1 MHFSPSPLKPTTP
14 LLFSSPMVPSPTDE
28 IDHYKVLD
36 LPSGEEGSRLSAD
49 QIEKAYKTQSRLR
62 HPDKRPDDPNAT
74 ADFQLLRASY
84 DVLRDE
90 QSRRAFDA
98 TLRARREKEV
108 RDSARDGKRRKLAAD
123 LEERERAA
131 ERGEPLDADEMEK
144 RREKGVAKELKR
156 ELDAFL
162 NRNVR
167 RSEPAAASASTSR
180 GEKHDSSE
188 EKSNKERI
196 LKVSWERSLGE
207 YSATRLREIF
217 QKFGTV
223 EDVVIRTKKSK
234 SKGTALVVMSSRD
247 AVMVVTRSMCGDVT
261 NPLLVLPLQTSSD
274 GPDGFSVPFAE
285 ANDEPRIS
293 KIVGAGFSDY
303 EASILK
309 KLQQA
314 NKNKPTQ

>member
-1 MHFSPSPLKPTTP
+1 MA
-14 LLFSSPMVPSPTDE
+14 PSPTDADE
-28 IDHYKVLD
+28 IDHYKFLD
-36 LPSGEEGSRLSAD
+36 LPSGEEGSRLTAD

-98 TLRARREKEV
+98 KLRARREKEV

-123 LEERERAA
+123 LEKRERAA
-131 ERGEPLDADEMEK
+131 ERGEPLDAAEMERK
-144 RREKGVAKELKR
+144 RERSVANELKR

-167 RSEPAAASASTSR
+167 GSGPAAASASTSR
-180 GEKHDSSE
+180 EEKHDESE
-188 EKSNKERI
+188 HKSDKDKM
-196 LKVSWERSLGE
+196 LKVSWERALGE

-217 QKFGTV
+217 EKFGKV
-223 EDVVIRTKKSK
+223 EDVVIRSKKSK
-234 SKGTALVVMSSRD
+234 NKGTALIVMSSKD
-247 AVMVVTRSMCGDVT
+247 AVAAATRLMCGDAS
-261 NPLLVLPLQTSSD
+261 NPLLVLPFQTSSD
-274 GPDGFSVPFAE
+274 KPDGLSVPFAE
-285 ANDEPRIS
+285 ANDEPKIS

-309 KLQQA
+309 KLQQRGA
-314 NKNKPTQ
+314 KT

>member
-1 MHFSPSPLKPTTP
+1 
-14 LLFSSPMVPSPTDE
+14 MVPSPTDE

-36 LPSGEEGSRLSAD
+36 LPSGEEGSRLTAD

-98 TLRARREKEV
+98 TVRARREKEV

-131 ERGEPLDADEMEK
+131 ERGEPLDADEIEK
-144 RREKGVAKELKR
+144 RREKSVAKELKR

-167 RSEPAAASASTSR
+167 RSEPASAAASASASTSR
-180 GEKHDSSE
+180 GENHDSPE

-207 YSATRLREIF
+207 YTATRLREIF
-217 QKFGTV
+217 QKFGKV
-223 EDVVIRTKKSK
+223 DDVVIRTKKSK

-247 AVMVVTRSMCGDVT
+247 AVMAATRSMCGDVT

-274 GPDGFSVPFAE
+274 GPDGFSAPFAE

-314 NKNKPTQ
+314 NKNKPAQ

>member
-1 MHFSPSPLKPTTP
+1 MA
-14 LLFSSPMVPSPTDE
+14 PSPTDE
-28 IDHYKVLD
+28 VDHYKVLD
-36 LPSGEEGSRLSAD
+36 LPSGEEGSRLTAD

-108 RDSARDGKRRKLAAD
+108 RDSARDGKRRKMAAD

-131 ERGEPLDADEMEK
+131 ERGEDLGADELEK
-144 RREKGVAKELKR
+144 RREKSVAKELKR
-156 ELDAFL
+156 ELDDFL

-167 RSEPAAASASTSR
+167 RSEPAAGSASASTSR

-196 LKVSWERSLGE
+196 LKVSWERNLGE

-217 QKFGTV
+217 QKFGEV

-247 AVMVVTRSMCGDVT
+247 AVMAATRSMCGDVS

-285 ANDEPRIS
+285 ANDEPRIN

-309 KLQQA
+309 KLQQV
-314 NKNKPTQ
+314 KYYLEDPFTT